1 MPYVAK
7 MQVGTTKK
15 KDTTTTPVGVLSGA
29 LLADII
35 AAPNPATNTLTI
47 RGLKQGE
54 SITLS
59 DISGRSVLQMSNTQ
73 SREFTIATG
82 GFPKGV
88 YFLQVRSGTT
98 SLVRR
103 IVLE

>member
-1 MPYVAK
+1 

-15 KDTTTTPVGVLSGA
+15 KDTATTPVGVLSGA
-29 LLADII
+29 LLTDII

-47 RGLKQGE
+47 RGLKAGE
-54 SITLS
+54 SIALF
-59 DISGRSVLQMSNTQ
+59 DISGRAILQMSNTQ
-73 SREFTIATG
+73 SSEFTIATG
-82 GFPKGV
+82 SFAKGL
-88 YFLQVRSGTT
+88 YFLEVRSGTT